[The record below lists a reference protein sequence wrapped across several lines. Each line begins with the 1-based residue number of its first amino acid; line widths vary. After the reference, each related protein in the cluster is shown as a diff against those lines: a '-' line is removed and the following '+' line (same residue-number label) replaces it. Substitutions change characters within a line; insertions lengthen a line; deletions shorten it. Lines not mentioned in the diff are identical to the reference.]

1 MRKKGFTVWFTG
13 LSGSGKST
21 LAKML
26 NEELTRR
33 GVLSEILDGDE
44 IRKRLTKGL
53 GFSRADRAEISRADR
68 AENINRIAFVAG
80 MISKVG
86 GVAVTAA
93 ISPYREARE
102 KARKEIQNF
111 VEVYVKC
118 PIEVCMKRDPKGL
131 YAKALRGEI
140 QNFTGVSDPY
150 EEPSDPEIIVHSSMQ
165 SPQESNHLIIQKLE
179 ELGYLSPPHQT
190 PR

>member
-21 LAKML
+21 LAKL
-26 NEELTRR
+26 LSEELTRR

-44 IRKRLTKGL
+44 IRKWLTKGL
-53 GFSRADRAEISRADR
+53 GFSRADRV
-68 AENINRIAFVAG
+68 ENIYRIAFVAG
-80 MISKVG
+80 MISRVG

-118 PIEVCMKRDPKGL
+118 PIEVCIERDPKGL
-131 YAKALRGEI
+131 YGKALRGEI
-140 QNFTGVSDPY
+140 LNFTGVSDPY
-150 EEPSDPEIIVHSSMQ
+150 EEPSDPEIIVQSSLQ
-165 SPQESNHLIIQKLE
+165 SPQESNRFIIQKLE

-190 PR
+190 PK

>member
-21 LAKML
+21 LAKM
-26 NEELTRR
+26 ELTRR

-53 GFSRADRAEISRADR
+53 GFSRADR

>member
-1 MRKKGFTVWFTG
+1 MRKKGFTVWSTG

-26 NEELTRR
+26 NVELTRR

-53 GFSRADRAEISRADR
+53 GFSRADRT
-68 AENINRIAFVAG
+68 ENINRIAFVAG

-86 GVAVTAA
+86 GVAVMTA

-118 PIEVCMKRDPKGL
+118 PIEVCIQRDPKGL

-150 EEPSDPEIIVHSSMQ
+150 EEPSDPEIIVYSSMQ
-165 SPQESNHLIIQKLE
+165 SPQESNRLIIQKLE
-179 ELGYLSPPHQT
+179 KLGYLSPPHQT
-190 PR
+190 PT